1 MLSKIFDKF
10 KSTEEF
16 KPSSEPV
23 NGKITYNLQCGT
35 AYQEELDIEQDEKL
49 TEVLM
54 GFDVNALSF
63 ENTTIKDLIQRVVNE
78 KAVHKILSIILFS
91 EDKDFDVR
99 YIKNSELEMIFSDF
113 FSLNPTA
120 INWLKTI
127 GGALISM
134 SQTKST
140 SSSESP

>member
-35 AYQEELDIEQDEKL
+35 AHQEELDIEQDEKL

-78 KAVHKILSIILFS
+78 KAVYKILSIILFS

>member
-35 AYQEELDIEQDEKL
+35 AHQEELDIEQDEKL

-78 KAVHKILSIILFS
+78 KAVYKILSIILFS

-99 YIKNSELEMIFSDF
+99 YIKNSELEMIISDF